1 MKRQFAVVG
10 LGRVGV
16 SLARTLDSM
25 GHEVLGVDHDREIVQ
40 DLSSELPNVNLV
52 SADAAESGVLEGLGL
67 DRFDAAAVMIG
78 ESIQASVLITL
89 ILKDL
94 EVPMVLARANNPLH
108 ARVLERV
115 GADQVV
121 EPEREFG
128 EFLAHRIASPGI
140 LDYLDLGED
149 EAVVQIKVPK
159 KWAGK
164 SLVDLGL
171 PQKTGIIIMAVK
183 PHGGRWGL
191 PDPSSPLQQDD
202 TLVVGGPKKKLDELD
217 LSREK

>member
-1 MKRQFAVVG
+1 MKRQFAVIG

-25 GHEVLGVDHDREIVQ
+25 DHEVLGVDHDCEIVQ

-52 SADAAESGVLEGLGL
+52 SADAADSGVLEGLGL

-78 ESIQASVLITL
+78 ESIQASILITL

-94 EVPMVLARANNPLH
+94 GVPLVLARANNLLH

-128 EFLAHRIASPGI
+128 EFLARRIASPGI

-164 SLVDLGL
+164 SLVDLRL
-171 PQKTGIIIMAVK
+171 PQKTGLVVMAVK
-183 PHGGRWGL
+183 PDGGRWGL
-191 PDPSSPLQQDD
+191 PDPSSPLQPENR
-202 TLVVGGPKKKLDELD
+202 LVIGGPKKKLDELD